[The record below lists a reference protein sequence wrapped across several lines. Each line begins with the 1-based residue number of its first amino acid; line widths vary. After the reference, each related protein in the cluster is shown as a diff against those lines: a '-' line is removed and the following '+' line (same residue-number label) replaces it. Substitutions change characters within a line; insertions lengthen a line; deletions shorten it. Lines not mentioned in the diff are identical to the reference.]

1 MRACVRA
8 VTAVFTHSAGVHL
21 VLSVASAVLGVRCRH
36 AQSLSRVQLCYSMDR
51 GPPGSSV
58 RGVSQARILEGLPFP
73 PPGVERRKVYV
84 R

>member
-1 MRACVRA
+1 M
-8 VTAVFTHSAGVHL
+8 
-21 VLSVASAVLGVRCRH
+21 LSVASAVLGVRCRH

-73 PPGVERRKVYV
+73 PPGVERRKVSV